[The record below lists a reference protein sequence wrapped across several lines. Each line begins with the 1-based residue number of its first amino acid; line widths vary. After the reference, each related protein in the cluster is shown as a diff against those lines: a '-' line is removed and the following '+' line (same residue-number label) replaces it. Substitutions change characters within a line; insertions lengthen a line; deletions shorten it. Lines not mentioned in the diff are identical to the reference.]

1 MLFVTSSSEFF
12 TTVSRSTANLLIVIS
27 DRFARVLKTCGAT
40 QAVVLDI
47 SQSESAMLVF
57 LANLID
63 MDLSKDFVSF

>member
-12 TTVSRSTANLLIVIS
+12 TTFSRSTANLLIVIS

-47 SQSESAMLVF
+47 

-63 MDLSKDFVSF
+63 MDLSKGFVSF